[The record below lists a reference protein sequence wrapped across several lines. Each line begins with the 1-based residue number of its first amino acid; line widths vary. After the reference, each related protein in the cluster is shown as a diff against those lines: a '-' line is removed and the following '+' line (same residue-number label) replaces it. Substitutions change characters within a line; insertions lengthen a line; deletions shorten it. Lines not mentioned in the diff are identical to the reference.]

1 MNTSLKIKL
10 SQRKRSILIV
20 IMMYIYLI
28 QLSGTNMAI
37 VYNYIAICA
46 RTVYCSIAFVQTVH
60 ILILQLYL
68 LTLNPSNSKVSI

>member
-20 IMMYIYLI
+20 IMYIYLI

-46 RTVYCSIAFVQTVH
+46 KTVYCSIAFVQTVH